1 MKGGCAVVL
10 GSPKASIIMWRT
22 GEREGIV
29 ACHESALPTGLF
41 YQDGVEDQQGT
52 LPDVGRGVVL
62 GGDMGCEGMD
72 VYLGGKGD
80 DGGAGYDAEDG
91 ERWKL
96 AAMRYHR
103 SMIREGHDLGGASL
117 LYPIHPP
124 YSPPFAGLRC
134 THQHSLA
141 S

>member
-1 MKGGCAVVL
+1 
-10 GSPKASIIMWRT
+10 
-22 GEREGIV
+22 
-29 ACHESALPTGLF
+29 
-41 YQDGVEDQQGT
+41 
-52 LPDVGRGVVL
+52 
-62 GGDMGCEGMD
+62 
-72 VYLGGKGD
+72 
-80 DGGAGYDAEDG
+80 
-91 ERWKL
+91 
-96 AAMRYHR
+96 MRYHR